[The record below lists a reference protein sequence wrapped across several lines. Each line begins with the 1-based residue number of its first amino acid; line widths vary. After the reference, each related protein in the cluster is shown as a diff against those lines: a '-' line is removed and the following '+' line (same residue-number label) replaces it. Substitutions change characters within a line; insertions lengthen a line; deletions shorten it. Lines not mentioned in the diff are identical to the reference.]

1 MNGQRSLPKHQFQVP
16 SPLPSTAMPQQQC
29 LALKTTREQLNRAPD
44 GDGLSCPGTLNPPH
58 SQEFQVL
65 PSRCRHHG
73 HTAGNSQPWPCATL
87 MAPDQHGR
95 REKEPGQLLGKSQK
109 WLQERAEMWWID
121 HRQEQGAHARCCS
134 PAQPTGQTYR
144 HEPRGAI
151 SRGRLQGDLH
161 SSQPSTR
168 S

>member
-1 MNGQRSLPKHQFQVP
+1 MNGQRSLPKHQLHVP
-16 SPLPSTAMPQQQC
+16 SALPSTVMPRQQG
-29 LALKTTREQLNRAPD
+29 LAPKTTREQLNRAPD

-58 SQEFQVL
+58 SQELQVL
-65 PSRCRHHG
+65 PSHCRHHG

-95 REKEPGQLLGKSQK
+95 REKEPGQLLGKSQE
-109 WLQERAEMWWID
+109 WLQEGAERWWID
-121 HRQEQGAHARCCS
+121 GRREQGARGCS
-134 PAQPTGQTYR
+134 PAQHMDQTSR
-144 HEPRGAI
+144 QEPRGAI